1 MAIVKIKV
9 KEKNYLQIDKLVVED
24 KRLSWGATG
33 LLTYLIG
40 KPADWK
46 VKIEQLRKAK
56 SDGRDATRKILNE
69 LREYHYCHYFE
80 IRVKGKIKETIYLIF
95 ENPIAP
101 EVAKEEIEISENEEI
116 YYKAINPKR
125 EKNISPNPEKPF
137 SDKSFTENPTL
148 LIIDNTNIVNTNNST
163 TTNNCSERKIEK
175 QKNSSSYDFLDLS
188 KYKLLNLVTK
198 KNIQKNIKNLT
209 EKNLL
214 KFIIWLWNVLSK
226 AKEKILM

>member
-80 IRVKGKIKETIYLIF
+80 IRVKGKIKETIYLI
-95 ENPIAP
+95 
-101 EVAKEEIEISENEEI
+101 
-116 YYKAINPKR
+116 
-125 EKNISPNPEKPF
+125 
-137 SDKSFTENPTL
+137 L
-148 LIIDNTNIVNTNNST
+148 
-163 TTNNCSERKIEK
+163 
-175 QKNSSSYDFLDLS
+175 
-188 KYKLLNLVTK
+188 
-198 KNIQKNIKNLT
+198 
-209 EKNLL
+209 
-214 KFIIWLWNVLSK
+214 
-226 AKEKILM
+226 KIL